1 MSSLRV
7 RIAAFSLVL
16 FAAAVCFSLPPAG
29 IVTADDATQNKSSDQ
44 GKSDAAG
51 AKDQAADAQNAAP
64 ADAGKRKSTAKKPRK
79 PAAKKPKPAT
89 KKKAP
94 SKNAG
99 KPAAGNTNNA
109 LPQGNGGQRGMNGG
123 RGGLGALGAAA
134 LGGGGGIGGAGG
146 LGAGGAAGAGGG
158 GRGIIPGAAPQNNGG
173 PDPKEVERVMA
184 VQNKHTANLL
194 KQPEVVGTSTALAK
208 DGSVVLKV
216 YTTFAGNRNLPKQI
230 DGVNVV
236 VSESGNFRFQDGE
249 FDPKLRADRPV
260 PIGVSAA
267 PQDSSCT
274 IDLNCYSGT
283 LGCRLKPRNGD
294 PSVYAL
300 SNNHVFANLNN
311 YSPGKPIMQP
321 SPGEDTVLC
330 ACIKDDQIGTLY
342 KFKTIDFTGQ
352 PNLIDAAIML
362 TSDKLVDNSTPPGGY
377 GKPRTTIVQN
387 PVLGMR
393 VQKYG
398 RTTGHTNGQIVA
410 LNQVLTIAD
419 AQGTAVFIN
428 TIEIVGDDGSIFSNH
443 GDSGSLIVTDDRFP
457 VALLFAGAED
467 ASSTSGI
474 PIKAVLD
481 YFEMDIDGDDSQDFI
496 PPGKIGSSTAN

>member
-1 MSSLRV
+1 MSSLRF
-7 RIAAFSLVL
+7 RIAAFTLVL

-29 IVTADDATQNKSSDQ
+29 IVTADDANQNSASPQ
-44 GKSDAAG
+44 GEKGDAG
-51 AKDQAADAQNAAP
+51 AKTADAD
-64 ADAGKRKSTAKKPRK
+64 DAGPANAGKKKTTAKKPRK
-79 PAAKKPKPAT
+79 SPAKKSRPAT

-99 KPAAGNTNNA
+99 KPAAGKANNA

-123 RGGLGALGAAA
+123 QGGLRALGAAA
-134 LGGGGGIGGAGG
+134 LGGGGGIGPAGA

-158 GRGIIPGAAPQNNGG
+158 GRGVIPGAAPQNNGG

-184 VQNKHTANLL
+184 VQNKHTPNLM
-194 KQPEVVGTSTALAK
+194 KQPEVVGTSTALAD

-236 VSESGNFRFQDGE
+236 VSESGNFRFQDGG
-249 FDPKLRADRPV
+249 FDPKARADRPV

-330 ACIKDDQIGTLY
+330 ACIEKDQIGTLY
-342 KFKTIDFTGQ
+342 KFKTIDFTGK

-362 TSDKLVDNSTPPGGY
+362 TSDKLVGNSTPPGGY

-398 RTTGHTNGQIVA
+398 RTTGHTNGQITA
-410 LNQVLTIAD
+410 LNQVVAISD
-419 AQGTAVFIN
+419 PQGIAVFIN
-428 TIEIVGDDGSIFSNH
+428 AIEIVGDDGTIFSNH

-457 VALLFAGAED
+457 VALLFAGSEA

-481 YFEMDIDGDDSQDFI
+481 EFEMDIDGDDSQDFV